1 MVGEGGRKPVTW
13 EQRKDEEVSKKT
25 ITNPYRPV
33 YPTPAAL
40 ITCVDGS
47 GKPNIITLGEVA
59 MVSLKPT
66 RVSVGARPATYSNG
80 LIKASGEFVIN
91 FPTVDIIDKVDFCG
105 TRSGRNVDKFAE
117 TGLTPEPAIH
127 VKPPLI
133 KECPVNLECKVIG
146 VVSLGSHDLF
156 IGDVLVMHAAEEILL
171 DGNRGRVDPSNGVIF
186 AMNEYWSFGE
196 RIETVGFSR
205 RK

>member
-1 MVGEGGRKPVTW
+1 MG
-13 EQRKDEEVSKKT
+13 KKV
-25 ITNPYRPV
+25 IDNPRRPV

-40 ITCVDGS
+40 VTSVDKD

-59 MVSLKPT
+59 MVSLHPT
-66 RVSVGARPATYSNG
+66 RVSAGMRPATYSNG
-80 LIKASGEFVIN
+80 LIKASGEFVVN
-91 FPTVDIIDKVDFCG
+91 FPTADMVKEVDFCG
-105 TRSGRNVDKFAE
+105 TRSGRSVDKFAE

-146 VVSLGSHDLF
+146 VLSLGSHDLF
-156 IGDVLVMHAAEEILL
+156 IGDVLVMHAEEEILL
-171 DGNRGRVDPSNGVIF
+171 DGSTGRVDPSKGLIF

-196 RIETVGFSR
+196 RIETGWFTA

>member
-1 MVGEGGRKPVTW
+1 M
-13 EQRKDEEVSKKT
+13 SKKT
-25 ITNPYRPV
+25 ITNPFRPI
-33 YPTPAAL
+33 YPTPVGL
-40 ITCVDGS
+40 ITCVDRN

-66 RVSVGARPATYSNG
+66 RVSVGARPVTYSNG
-80 LIKASGEFVIN
+80 LIKATGEFVVN
-91 FPTVDIIDKVDFCG
+91 FPTVDIIDAVDFCG

-146 VVSLGSHDLF
+146 VLSLGSHDLF
-156 IGDVLVMHAAEEILL
+156 IGDVLVMHAEEEIVL
-171 DGNRGRVDPSNGVIF
+171 DSNRGLIDLAKARGVIF
-186 AMNEYWSFGE
+186 AMEEYWSFGE
-196 RIETVGFSR
+196 KIEAARFTG
-205 RK
+205 RKR

>member
-1 MVGEGGRKPVTW
+1 MPVVS
-13 EQRKDEEVSKKT
+13 EHGKDREMSKKT
-25 ITNPYRPV
+25 IANPYRPV
-33 YPTPAAL
+33 YPTPAGL
-40 ITCVDGS
+40 ITCVDKD

-80 LIKASGEFVIN
+80 LIKATGEFVVN
-91 FPTVDIIDKVDFCG
+91 FPTLDILDKVDFCG
-105 TRSGRNVDKFAE
+105 TRSGRDVDKFAE
-117 TGLTPEPAIH
+117 TSLTPEPSIH

-133 KECPVNLECKVIG
+133 KECPVNLECKVVG

-156 IGDVLVMHAAEEILL
+156 IGDVLVMHAEEEIVL
-171 DGNRGRVDPSNGVIF
+171 DSDRGLIDPAKAKSVIF
-186 AMNEYWSFGE
+186 AMNGYWSFGE
-196 RIETVGFSR
+196 KIDTMGFTR

>member
-1 MVGEGGRKPVTW
+1 M
-13 EQRKDEEVSKKT
+13 SKKI
-25 ITNPYRPV
+25 ITSPHRPV

-40 ITCVDGS
+40 ITCVDRD

-80 LIKASGEFVIN
+80 LIKATGEFVIN
-91 FPTVDIIDKVDFCG
+91 FPTVDIIDEVDFCG
-105 TRSGRNVDKFAE
+105 TRSGRDVDKFAE

-127 VKPPLI
+127 VRPPLI

-146 VVSLGSHDLF
+146 TVSLGSHDLF
-156 IGDVLVMHAAEEILL
+156 IGDVLVMHAEEEIIL
-171 DGNRGRVDPSNGVIF
+171 DSDRGLIDPAKARGVIF
-186 AMNEYWSFGE
+186 AMNGYWSFGE
-196 RIETVGFSR
+196 KIEAARFM
-205 RK
+205 RKGR

>member
-1 MVGEGGRKPVTW
+1 M
-13 EQRKDEEVSKKT
+13 SKKT
-25 ITNPYRPV
+25 ITNPYRPI

-40 ITCVDGS
+40 ITCVGRD

-59 MVSLKPT
+59 MVSLRPT
-66 RVSVGARPATYSNG
+66 RVSVGTRPATYSNA
-80 LIKASGEFVIN
+80 LIKATGEFVIN

-105 TRSGRNVDKFAE
+105 TRSGRDVDKFAE

-146 VVSLGSHDLF
+146 VLSLGSHDLF
-156 IGDVLVMHAAEEILL
+156 IGDVLAMHAEEEILL
-171 DGNRGRVDPSNGVIF
+171 DSNRGLIDPAKAKGVVF
-186 AMNEYWSFGE
+186 AMNGYWSFGE

-205 RK
+205 KKNI